1 MKKAWCGV
9 APRWQEQEAAAC
21 WHLSEPGSREKT
33 GHGLGCHSQGPP
45 DSNPFLLT
53 MSQLLKVPLRP
64 ETAPP
69 IGIRSF
75 NIGICEGIG
84 NVSSWLSTCLHLELA
99 KTQAAGYVW
108 EGPFLN

>member
-1 MKKAWCGV
+1 
-9 APRWQEQEAAAC
+9 
-21 WHLSEPGSREKT
+21 
-33 GHGLGCHSQGPP
+33 
-45 DSNPFLLT
+45 
-53 MSQLLKVPLRP
+53 MSQLLKVPLHP

-75 NIGICEGIG
+75 KVGICEGIC
-84 NVSSWLSTCLHLELA
+84 NVDSWLLTCLHLELA